1 MEIQECLN
9 ELLVKLFHDIMQI
22 EEKAVKD
29 GSYKNLTLNDMH
41 VIEAIG
47 TGEPRNMSSVAK
59 TLSVTTG
66 TLTIAVN
73 SLVKKEYVDRKRSG
87 EDRRVVLVSLT
98 DAGKRAYEQHK
109 RFHEEL
115 IASILEQLSPE
126 ESKVLVT
133 VLSRMTD
140 FFEERRL

>member
-1 MEIQECLN
+1 MKIQECLN

-22 EEKAVKD
+22 EEKAVKN

-47 TGEPRNMSSVAK
+47 TGAPRNMSSVAK

-98 DAGKRAYEQHK
+98 EAGKQAYEQHR

-115 IASILEQLSPE
+115 IASILEQLSPD

-133 VLSRMTD
+133 VLSRMTE